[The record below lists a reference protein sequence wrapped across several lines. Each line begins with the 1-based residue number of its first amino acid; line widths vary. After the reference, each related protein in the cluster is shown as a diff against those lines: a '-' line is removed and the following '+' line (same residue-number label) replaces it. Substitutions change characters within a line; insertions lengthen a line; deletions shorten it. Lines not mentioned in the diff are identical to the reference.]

1 MLKLNSQITASY
13 MDDGIHTQGQS
24 MPPMQELSERSILI
38 ANAEKTIHEL
48 AKKDG
53 LDKVVTT
60 ILANSAPALRMY
72 VNGQRETPET
82 DLRSLAMQT
91 AMLRIADTAVIARNN
106 DINDYNATCLLES
119 VENDLIKKHHFN
131 TKYLLPH
138 ETQAAINIIIDKVV
152 DKHKNS
158 GGSGRLIDISDE
170 LKKSAANYFMA
181 DATPKTVDGVIY
193 YNDHP
198 DAEIITMNNTG
209 GVSQVQ
215 PTGGVLDFIDK
226 AIEVIEDIGGGIQ
239 TIGTTA
245 GDAIDKLK
253 DKATDLGGDIAAGS
267 FQKAMMKNL
276 PLIIGIVALITVV
289 ILIIIYVAKP
299 KR

>member
-24 MPPMQELSERSILI
+24 MPPMQELSDRSVLI

-48 AKKDG
+48 AKQDG

-60 ILANSAPALRMY
+60 ILANSVPALRMY
-72 VNGQRETPET
+72 VMGQRETPET

-106 DINDYNATCLLES
+106 DISDYNATCLLES

-131 TKYLLPH
+131 TKYLLPY

-170 LKKSAANYFMA
+170 LKRSAANYFISE
-181 DATPKTVDGVIY
+181 ATPKTVNGVIY

-198 DAEIITMNNTG
+198 DAEITTDMTG
-209 GVSQVQ
+209 GVLHVQ

-226 AIEVIEDIGGGIQ
+226 AIEVIKDVGGGIQ

-253 DKATDLGGDIAAGS
+253 DKVTNLGGDIAAGS